1 MFFLDYFAVGNS
13 SFFVNLLYCFQC
25 SETMKFKSNTLNQT
39 IEMEEYNSEKI
50 IIFEPDLFNRLEK
63 RQPFHLRFHFRRNKN
78 TLSNWSFNVNFETAC
93 TVESD

>member
-1 MFFLDYFAVGNS
+1 MCFFLDYFAVEHS
-13 SFFVNLLYCFQC
+13 SFSVNLLYCFQC

-63 RQPFHLRFHFRRNKN
+63 EATISLAVSFPSKQKHSLQLELQCELRNRMH
-78 TLSNWSFNVNFETAC
+78 S
-93 TVESD
+93 